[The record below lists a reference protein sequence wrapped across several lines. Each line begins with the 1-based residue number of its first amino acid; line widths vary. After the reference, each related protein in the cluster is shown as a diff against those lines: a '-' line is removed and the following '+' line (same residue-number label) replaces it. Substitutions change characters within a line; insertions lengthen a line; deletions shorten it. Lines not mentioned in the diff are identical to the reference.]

1 MIAMPV
7 TIPSQVLETLYPFVQ
22 KHDGAGQWITMA
34 FDVVEDENQLVFK
47 AFACNKQRLAK
58 QKKKKVKAAYTE
70 AIKKI
75 EESKEVEYFC
85 VEDDPDAE
93 AADKPKDKIAEGHL
107 KEFTK
112 ALVKIGVEEKKPAVG
127 LIEFLGKIFFVTFI
141 DENKTDRKLKM
152 AYSTCRKGAKAK
164 FDSVNC
170 DVEAKDL
177 DELDFKAFKSQCK
190 EI

>member
-1 MIAMPV
+1 MIAMDV
-7 TIPSQVLETLYPFVQ
+7 TIPSQVIETLYPFVQ

-34 FDVVEDENQLVFK
+34 FDVVEKENQLIFK
-47 AFACNKQRLAK
+47 AFACNKKRLAK
-58 QKKKKVKAAYTE
+58 QKKKTKADYKK
-70 AIKKI
+70 AIKEI

-85 VEDDPDAE
+85 VEDDPNAE
-93 AADKPKDKIAEGHL
+93 AADKPKDEIAKGHL

-112 ALVKIGVEEKKPAVG
+112 AMVKIGSEDKKPAVG

-141 DENKTDRKLKM
+141 DENKCDSKLKM
-152 AYSTCRKGAKAK
+152 AYSGCRKGAKAK

-170 DVEAKDL
+170 DVEAMDL
-177 DELDFKAFKSQCK
+177 DELGFKAFKSQCK